1 MGKFPENQMSVNK
14 RIRFME
20 FRKVMHTYSKQLGK
34 LICIENDMCR
44 VLMSKVN
51 KQKQYF
57 L

>member
-1 MGKFPENQMSVNK
+1 MSINK

-44 VLMSKVN
+44 ELMSKEK
-51 KQKQYF
+51 KQKQLSAISTY
-57 L
+57 